1 METKPK
7 PFVFVLM
14 PFGEEFSEIYKL
26 GIKTACENAG
36 AYCERV
42 DEQIFVE
49 SILAR
54 IYNQIAKADIVVSD
68 MTNRNPN
75 VFYETGY
82 AHALNKQVILLTQN
96 ADDIPFDLKHYPHIV
111 YGGKIIPL
119 KEQLE
124 SRIRWCVDNPRSSLA
139 AVEVNLQLF
148 VNRVSLEDNPKIT
161 VNATETSY
169 GRQFALSIGVH
180 NLAPKV
186 VNPRTYSLALVL
198 PHNVDVLL
206 EKDKDIVSPPT
217 WMADEQ
223 QILNIKMTDTLFPDG
238 WCSKYLTCRISKHKI
253 RSQTRKIS
261 LSAIVRLFTE
271 LGPMDF
277 PFTIKAEF
285 KKDE

>member
-68 MTNRNPN
+68 MTKRNPN

-124 SRIRWCVDNPRSSLA
+124 SKIRWCVDNPQTSLA
-139 AVEVNLQLF
+139 AVDVNLQLF
-148 VNRVSLEDNPKIT
+148 VNRVPVDAKPTLALDAAEVP
-161 VNATETSY
+161 Y
-169 GRQFALSIGVH
+169 GRQFGLTIGIH

-186 VNPRTYSLALVL
+186 VNPRSYSLALIL
-198 PHNVDVLL
+198 PPSVDVL
-206 EKDKDIVSPPT
+206 EERTVSQPT
-217 WMADEQ
+217 WMSDGR
-223 QILNIKMTDTLFPDG
+223 QILNIKVTDTLFPDG
-238 WCSKYLTCRISKHKI
+238 WCSIYLTCRISKHKLK
-253 RSQTRKIS
+253 SQTRKLS
-261 LSAIVRLFTE
+261 LPATLRLFTE
-271 LGPMDF
+271 LGPIDF
-277 PFTIKAEF
+277 PFAVSAVF
-285 KKDE
+285 KKRH